1 MPITEPEWTSIA
13 SLVERMVP
21 QLTGG
26 RRNFK
31 TGRVIK
37 RDANNQ
43 LVWIRELGDQPIPVV
58 GFDYTVKYY
67 DTDNA
72 GNTVPKTAK
81 ISPVTPDVGEHVFI
95 VFEMGE
101 HSLPRCLG
109 TIQGTGWILPED
121 ESGDL
126 I

>member
-1 MPITEPEWTSIA
+1 MPITEPEWASIA

-26 RRNFK
+26 RRNFT

-37 RDANNQ
+37 RDANKR
-43 LVWIRELGDQPIPVV
+43 LVWLKELGDQPIPVV
-58 GFDYTVKYY
+58 GFDYEVKYY

-72 GNTVPKTAK
+72 GNTQPKKATV
-81 ISPVTPDVGEHVFI
+81 SPVTPDVGEHVF
-95 VFEMGE
+95 VVLEMGE
-101 HSLPRCLG
+101 QSLPRCLG

-121 ESGDL
+121 EGGVL

>member
-37 RDANNQ
+37 RDTNKK
-43 LVWIRELGDQPIPVV
+43 LVWLREFGDQPIPVV
-58 GFDYTVKYY
+58 GFDYEVKYY
-67 DTDNA
+67 DTDST
-72 GNTVPKTAK
+72 GNTVPKKAK
-81 ISPVTPDVGEHVFI
+81 ISPVTPDVGEHVF
-95 VFEMGE
+95 VALEMGE
-101 HSLPRCLG
+101 HGLPRCLG
-109 TIQGTGWILPED
+109 TIQGVGWILPED